1 MMLDEK
7 GQISL
12 EYLLI
17 FTISLIILI
26 VFTMPLS
33 EMTIKNTLDIS
44 QAMDMKSDLSKLSQ
58 AIKQVYGQGQGSRQT
73 VLINAPSSQKLD
85 VGNNY
90 VLCNLKLK
98 DNSNKLIKFNF
109 ESNLGKSTIQ
119 LSKGDNEIIVEWP
132 DGSKNMNI
140 YKK

>member
-1 MMLDEK
+1 MMSDEK

-26 VFTMPLS
+26 IFTLPLS

-44 QAMDMKSDLSKLSQ
+44 QTLDMKSDLSKLSQ

-73 VLINAPSSQKLD
+73 VLINSPSYQKLNI
-85 VGNNY
+85 GNNY
-90 VLCNLKLK
+90 ISCNLKLK
-98 DNSNKLIKFNF
+98 DNSNKLIKLNF
-109 ESNLGKSTIQ
+109 ESNLDKSTIS
-119 LSKGDNEIIVEWP
+119 LSKGDNVMIVEWP
-132 DGSKNMNI
+132 EGSKNMKI
-140 YKK
+140 YKQ